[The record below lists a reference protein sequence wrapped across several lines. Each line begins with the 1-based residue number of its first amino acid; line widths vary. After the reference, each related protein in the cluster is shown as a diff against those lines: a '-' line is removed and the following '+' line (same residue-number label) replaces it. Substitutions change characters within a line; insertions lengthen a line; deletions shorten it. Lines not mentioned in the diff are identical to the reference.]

1 MESQRQKK
9 IASVIQGDLVEVL
22 QGAARE
28 GGLRGVIIS
37 VSKVN
42 VTVDLSIAKVYL
54 SIFPIQ
60 QAQALMEGIASN
72 APLIKHELA
81 KRTKHQLRRM
91 PKLLFFLDDSL
102 EYIDQIE
109 HSLRHSENPIQNPDL
124 LDKRKKSWL
133 NFSFYIAKRYLFTKS
148 KSKAINYITLIASIG
163 IVVGTAALFI
173 VLSGFAGLKAFSLEF
188 TTLTD
193 PDLKLFPK
201 QTKTFFFSQA
211 QSEQMA
217 AIDGIASFSEIA
229 EDQVLMRCDDK
240 FLAVR
245 LKGVDTNYPQGTIDS
260 IVSYGD
266 WMEPDLPQ
274 IVSGWDLSNTLGFKT
289 YDITKTIRL
298 YAPKPGTGQLM
309 SIKDAFK
316 SMKVVNVGIFQI
328 NDDLNNSLVFTG
340 IENAKYL
347 LGLPK
352 SAVSAIEIITTETA
366 DTPQI
371 IAALERLFEGQ
382 VVVKNRMQLNA
393 ALYKMLNTEQLAV
406 YLIFT
411 LILSVA
417 LFNIVGSIIM
427 MILDKKRDL
436 KTLFSMG
443 ATKQTIQRV
452 FFAQGILM
460 TVLGGL
466 SGLLLGVVVILL
478 QQHFELVMI
487 TSTLAY
493 PVVLTWANVG
503 IAFSTILVL
512 GIIASRLAS
521 WRIKKVDFVA

>member
-1 MESQRQKK
+1 M
-9 IASVIQGDLVEVL
+9 
-22 QGAARE
+22 
-28 GGLRGVIIS
+28 
-37 VSKVN
+37 
-42 VTVDLSIAKVYL
+42 
-54 SIFPIQ
+54 
-60 QAQALMEGIASN
+60 
-72 APLIKHELA
+72 
-81 KRTKHQLRRM
+81 
-91 PKLLFFLDDSL
+91 
-102 EYIDQIE
+102 
-109 HSLRHSENPIQNPDL
+109 
-124 LDKRKKSWL
+124 

-148 KSKAINYITLIASIG
+148 KSKAINYITIIASIG

-173 VLSGFAGLKAFSLEF
+173 VLSGFSGLKAFSLEF

-201 QTKTFFFSQA
+201 QTKNFIFTK
-211 QSEQMA
+211 EQRQTMA
-217 AIDGIASFSEIA
+217 NIEGIASFSEIA
-229 EDQVLMRCDDK
+229 EDQVLMRCEDK

-245 LKGVDTNYPQGTIDS
+245 LKGVDTHYPQGTIDS
-260 IVSYGD
+260 IVSYGN

-309 SIKDAFK
+309 SVKDAFK
-316 SMKVVNVGIFQI
+316 SMKVVNVGLFQI
-328 NDDLNNSLVFTG
+328 NEDLNNSLVFTG

-352 SAVSAIEIITTETA
+352 AAVSAIEIITTETA
-366 DTPQI
+366 DKPQI
-371 IAALERLFEGQ
+371 KAALERLFEGE

-411 LILSVA
+411 LILSIA

-427 MILDKKRDL
+427 MILDKQRDL

-452 FFAQGILM
+452 FFAQGVLM

-466 SGLLLGVVVILL
+466 SGLLLGVVVILF

-503 IAFSTILVL
+503 ISFSTILVL
-512 GIIASRLAS
+512 GTIASRLAS

>member
-1 MESQRQKK
+1 M
-9 IASVIQGDLVEVL
+9 
-22 QGAARE
+22 
-28 GGLRGVIIS
+28 
-37 VSKVN
+37 
-42 VTVDLSIAKVYL
+42 
-54 SIFPIQ
+54 
-60 QAQALMEGIASN
+60 
-72 APLIKHELA
+72 
-81 KRTKHQLRRM
+81 
-91 PKLLFFLDDSL
+91 
-102 EYIDQIE
+102 
-109 HSLRHSENPIQNPDL
+109 
-124 LDKRKKSWL
+124 
-133 NFSFYIAKRYLFTKS
+133 
-148 KSKAINYITLIASIG
+148 
-163 IVVGTAALFI
+163 GTAALFI
-173 VLSGFAGLKAFSLEF
+173 VLSGFSGLKAFSLEF

-240 FLAVR
+240 YIAVR
-245 LKGVDTNYPQGTIDS
+245 LKGVDTHYPRNTIDS
-260 IVSYGD
+260 ILYYGD
-266 WMEPDLPQ
+266 WIQPDLPQ
-274 IVSGWDLSNTLGFKT
+274 IVSGWDLSNILGFKT
-289 YDITKTIRL
+289 HDITKTIRL
-298 YAPKPGTGQLM
+298 YAPKPGTRQLM
-309 SIKDAFK
+309 SAKDAFK
-316 SMKVVNVGIFQI
+316 NIKVVNVGIFQI
-328 NDDLNNSLVFTG
+328 NDELNNSMVFTA

-347 LGLPK
+347 LGLSK
-352 SAVSAIEIITTETA
+352 SSASAIEITTNEVA
-366 DTPQI
+366 DTSKI

-411 LILSVA
+411 LILIIA

-443 ATKQTIQRV
+443 ATKQTIKRV
-452 FFAQGILM
+452 FFTQGILM
-460 TVLGGL
+460 TVLGGFT
-466 SGLLLGVVVILL
+466 GILLGIVVILI
-478 QQHFELVMI
+478 QQYFELVKI
-487 TSTLAY
+487 TSSLAY

-521 WRIKKVDFVA
+521 WRIKKIDFVA